1 MDPNWLW
8 WDNVS
13 TPKGEGQMKIREL
26 FAIAAT
32 LTLAALPAHA
42 AITVLGN
49 TLAHNC
55 FEAAEF
61 GGNPNEGIAMCTSAL
76 SGPALST
83 ADRAAT
89 LVNRGILKSRDEDP
103 NGALDDYNRG
113 LSLDANLGEGY
124 VDRGATYIVMQ
135 RYNDALTD
143 INKGIALGAKKPE
156 IAYYDRAI
164 VDEAMGDVRSAYQD
178 YRKAVELE
186 PDFTLAT
193 EQLARF
199 KVIRK
204 SPNGT

>member
-1 MDPNWLW
+1 
-8 WDNVS
+8 
-13 TPKGEGQMKIREL
+13 MKFRGL
-26 FAIAAT
+26 SAIGVAAVF
-32 LTLAALPAHA
+32 LAMPAHA
-42 AITVLGN
+42 AITVLGDS
-49 TLAHNC
+49 LAHNC

-61 GGNPNEGIAMCTSAL
+61 GGSPDEGIATCTQALDGSAMPP
-76 SGPALST
+76 S
-83 ADRAAT
+83 DRAAT
-89 LVNRGILKSRDEDP
+89 FINRGILKSRNEDAA
-103 NGALDDYNRG
+103 GALDDYNHG
-113 LSLDANLGEGY
+113 LTMNGDLGEGY